1 MIERRTGECPNIE
14 ARAQANETVNRRERY
29 KQIKRILRGRNMTA
43 KEIAVEMHAN
53 GYTPTD
59 ERNFSAPRLTEML
72 KIGDVE
78 IVGKERCRYTGK
90 TVSVYALR
98 EVG

>member
-1 MIERRTGECPNIE
+1 MIERRPGERPNIE
-14 ARAQANETVNRRERY
+14 ARAQANETVNRSERY
-29 KQIKRILRGRNMTA
+29 KQIRKILRGRNMTA
-43 KEIAVEMHAN
+43 KEIAVEMHAR

-72 KIGDVE
+72 HKGEVD
-78 IVGKERCRYTGK
+78 IVGKDRCKYTSK
-90 TVSVYALR
+90 IVSVYALR